1 MKNTNKVKHYC
12 YYCNRI
18 STHRVFDEMLD
29 NYIFLCDNCLKS
41 FGNDDNL
48 INDSEFDP
56 YISGDLSNSDYND
69 FL

>member
-18 STHRVFDEMLD
+18 STHRVF
-29 NYIFLCDNCLKS
+29 
-41 FGNDDNL
+41 NDDNL

>member
-1 MKNTNKVKHYC
+1 
-12 YYCNRI
+12 
-18 STHRVFDEMLD
+18 MLD